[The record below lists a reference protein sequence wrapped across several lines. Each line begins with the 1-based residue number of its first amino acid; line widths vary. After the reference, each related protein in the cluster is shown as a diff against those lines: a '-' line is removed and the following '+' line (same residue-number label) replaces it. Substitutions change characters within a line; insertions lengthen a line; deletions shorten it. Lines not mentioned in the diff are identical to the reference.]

1 MICTAKKFHLLIT
14 IISIPPLVLCSCD
27 SAKKWEEE
35 LTGNPSIKIPG
46 WEREPKAS
54 PKGKQP
60 TTIGPVTIEDGTI
73 TDVDVEEL
81 VDIVFHV
88 IKNYEERRG
97 TREEVAKAEERVETK
112 EPTQIEEKVIKDDN
126 AKYAEKIGEK
136 DGKVEVVIVD
146 PKTNKSVDNKVYE
159 IPKEEIDKLDEIQA
173 QAPPD
178 KPQLEDQI
186 PTQSKTD
193 TKPIEPVPP
202 EQPPVTPPTTSEVEE
217 PQPTAPDESEQPVV
231 AKEDTETTGTEEGP
245 KQERVKFG
253 KLGSHNV
260 IFRL

>member
-1 MICTAKKFHLLIT
+1 MAFRAKKNHLLLAIIT
-14 IISIPPLVLCSCD
+14 CASLITCSCD
-27 SAKKWEEE
+27 SVKKGVTDVASRSYEEIKKANPFSKS
-35 LTGNPSIKIPG
+35 TGRGGDQPFSDLEGPIIETSG
-46 WEREPKAS
+46 
-54 PKGKQP
+54 GKTRINIHRFVGQLAFR
-60 TTIGPVTIEDGTI
+60 TIEDYRSRKAT
-73 TDVDVEEL
+73 
-81 VDIVFHV
+81 
-88 IKNYEERRG
+88 RR
-97 TREEVAKAEERVETK
+97 EVAKAEESVEKK
-112 EPTQIEEKVIKDDN
+112 EPTQIEEEAIETKD

-136 DGKVEVVIVD
+136 NGKVEVVIVD
-146 PKTNKSVDNKVYE
+146 PKTNRSVDNKVYE
-159 IPKEEIDKLDEIQA
+159 IPKEEIEKLE

-178 KPQLEDQI
+178 KPQVEDQI

-202 EQPPVTPPTTSEVEE
+202 EQPPVTPPTTSEVKE
-217 PQPTAPDESEQPVV
+217 PQPTAPDESDQPVV